1 MKLCVLIFAVAF
13 GLAAG
18 RSEAG
23 AIPGA
28 TLDFRQDGDNVVT
41 MVSGA
46 IDLTGL
52 TFAFPAI
59 GGTPEMQPSI
69 AYALVGFGN
78 FDVYSGISGPSSFG
92 SDVITFS
99 SSSAG
104 DPFAVEGIVGYL
116 WLPSGYI
123 SGTELSGSATYND
136 ATLASLGLTPGT
148 YVYTWSPGHEGD
160 GSLIVQIGTTVP
172 ETGTWIMM
180 LIGFAGL
187 GPGRAFGRKAASLLV

>member
-1 MKLCVLIFAVAF
+1 MKLRVLMFAVAF
-13 GLAAG
+13 GLAG

-28 TLDFRQDGDNVVT
+28 TLDIIQDGDNVVST
-41 MVSGA
+41 VSGA
-46 IDLTGL
+46 IDLAGL

-59 GGTPEMQPSI
+59 GGTPEIHPSN

-78 FDVYSGISGPSSFG
+78 FDVYSGISGPKSLG
-92 SDVITFS
+92 SDVVTFS

-116 WLPSGYI
+116 WLQRGYI
-123 SGTELSGSATYND
+123 SGTALSGSATYND
-136 ATLASLGLTPGT
+136 ATLASLGLAPGT
-148 YVYTWSPGHEGD
+148 YLYTWSPSPGED
-160 GSLIVQIGTTVP
+160 GSLTVQIGTTVP
-172 ETGTWIMM
+172 EAGTWIMM

-187 GPGRAFGRKAASLLV
+187 GPGRAFGRKVANLLA